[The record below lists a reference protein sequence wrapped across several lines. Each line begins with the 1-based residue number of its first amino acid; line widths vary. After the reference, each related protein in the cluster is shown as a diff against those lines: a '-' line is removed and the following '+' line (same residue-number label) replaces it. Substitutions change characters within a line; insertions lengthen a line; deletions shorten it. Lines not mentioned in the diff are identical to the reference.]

1 MPDNVMGYQ
10 QISQKLD
17 IAIAAGESSFT
28 SLDFCTLFQKECI
41 AIAQPDVTRCG
52 GVTESRRIAE
62 LATVFNRQYAP
73 AYQDFLHLYV
83 FLQPYSWLLGRQI
96 LLHMNMDF
104 LETRYN
110 V

>member
-62 LATVFNRQYAP
+62 LATVFNLSLIHIFFTMIRSCFTA
-73 AYQDFLHLYV
+73 A
-83 FLQPYSWLLGRQI
+83 LL
-96 LLHMNMDF
+96 
-104 LETRYN
+104 N
-110 V
+110 VSPMVK